1 MGCASRA
8 ARTER
13 GDSGVTLDRVA
24 PAGEGGS
31 ETEGTE
37 AGDSVER
44 LIEQADM
51 AAWMEAFSHSGA

>member
-13 GDSGVTLDRVA
+13 GDSGVASDRVA

-31 ETEGTE
+31 EVDWMEM
-37 AGDSVER
+37 GDSVER
-44 LIEQADM
+44 LMEGADM
-51 AAWMEAFSHSGA
+51 AAWIEAFSHSGA